1 MTDTQDPVPST
12 AAPPTVEER
21 LGQLEGIVI
30 HQRKML
36 VQMQSIISK
45 LCQAVAQ
52 HDMARHGGPE
62 PILSNQV
69 GGPAHADPTSLV

>member
-1 MTDTQDPVPST
+1 MPSDTPESAPVTKP
-12 AAPPTVEER
+12 PPTVEDR
-21 LGQLEGIVI
+21 LNHLEGIVI

-62 PILSNQV
+62 PILSN
-69 GGPAHADPTSLV
+69 SSR